1 MRGDGGG
8 RRTSN
13 GGSIVAISEVS
24 VGRGRGL
31 SALGH
36 PDYLVKRILLCNN
49 C

>member
-1 MRGDGGG
+1 MSGDGGG

-24 VGRGRGL
+24 VGGGRGL
-31 SALGH
+31 GLGH